1 MKKYLRVAFCL
12 FFCLAFACIKGPD
25 PASGTA
31 QFRTSQGAF
40 NWEACKG
47 QSLFI
52 SLNKHPYTEA
62 LIHEIPE
69 FERLTGIKVD
79 YNILAEE
86 EYFEKLV
93 IGLSTRSR
101 NLDVFMT
108 GPQLNWGYI
117 DSGWVEPLD
126 AFLGDKDYVPED
138 YGIDDFYPSLL
149 AANRWNKIPGKRQPG
164 KGQPLGDSDPG
175 RNLHHGLQK
184 GLGPK
189 KRTSVPA
196 KLPRIFI
203 AFARELSRAGE
214 TRTAS

>member
-1 MKKYLRVAFCL
+1 MTGLRFHEKDVLHFPVPDFG
-12 FFCLAFACIKGPD
+12 FFLPEISTPLS
-25 PASGTA
+25 ASGPIRTA
-31 QFRTSQGAF
+31 EGRF

-62 LIHEIPE
+62 LIPEIPE

-93 IGLSTRSR
+93 IGLSTNSR

-117 DSGWVEPLD
+117 DSGWVEPLEN
-126 AFLGDKDYVPED
+126 FIGDKAYVPED
-138 YGIDDFYPSLL
+138 YRIEDFYPSLL
-149 AANRWNKIPGKRQPG
+149 AANRWNKIPGKNN
-164 KGQPLGDSDPG
+164 LGTGSLWAVPIQVETYIIAYRKDWAQKA
-175 RNLHHGLQK
+175 NLRAPQNY
-184 GLGPK
+184 
-189 KRTSVPA
+189 RD
-196 KLPRIFI
+196 FY
-203 AFARELSRAGE
+203 AFAREPEPS
-214 TRTAS
+214 